1 MHLNSDIHKPQR
13 RHRDFCKFSKL
24 LEISFYTTLYRMT
37 RYTKMGRKTF
47 ERSEEGGFNVTPL
60 LPRNRE
66 GNNNGGDRGGRG
78 GFRGGRGGSDRGGFR
93 GGRGG
98 GDRGGFRGGR
108 GGGDRGGFRGGRGGG
123 DRGGFRGGR
132 GGGAGF
138 KRGREDD
145 FGKSFYRMDFEE

>member
-1 MHLNSDIHKPQR
+1 
-13 RHRDFCKFSKL
+13 
-24 LEISFYTTLYRMT
+24 MT

-47 ERSEEGGFNVTPL
+47 EKSEEGGFNVTPL
-60 LPRNRE
+60 LPRNKE
-66 GNNNGGDRGGRG
+66 GSNNGGDRGGRG

-98 GDRGGFRGGR
+98 GPDRGGFRGGR

-123 DRGGFRGGR
+123 R

-145 FGKSFYRMDFEE
+145 FGRFSLLNGIWKV

>member
-1 MHLNSDIHKPQR
+1 
-13 RHRDFCKFSKL
+13 
-24 LEISFYTTLYRMT
+24 MT
-37 RYTKMGRKTF
+37 RYTKMSRKTF
-47 ERSEEGGFNVTPL
+47 ERSDGGFNVTPL
-60 LPRNRE
+60 VPRNRE
-66 GNNNGGDRGGRG
+66 EGGNSGGFKDRGFGGSGFSGGDRGGFNGGDRGG
-78 GFRGGRGGSDRGGFR
+78 FR
-93 GGRGG
+93 G

-145 FGKSFYRMDFEE
+145 FGKIFY